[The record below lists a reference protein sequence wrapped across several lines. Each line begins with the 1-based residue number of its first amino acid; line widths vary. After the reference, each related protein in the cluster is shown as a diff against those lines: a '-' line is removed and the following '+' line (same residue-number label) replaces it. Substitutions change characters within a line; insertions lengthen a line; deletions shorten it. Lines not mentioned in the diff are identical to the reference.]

1 MIEEKRLYYLT
12 ILRFEQFLRKRENG
26 TLKWTPKNGA
36 PIAIKD
42 MTDAHIKN
50 VINILEHS
58 SEQEIISSET
68 IFVNNE
74 IANDAF

>member
-36 PIAIKD
+36 PVAIKD
-42 MTDAHIKN
+42 MTDAHIQN
-50 VINILEHS
+50 AINMLERS
-58 SEQEIISSET
+58 GEREIISEGT
-68 IFVNNE
+68 LFAENG